1 MGEETH
7 KTAGGHQER
16 VTGLA
21 SKVSYSALEWHLV
34 EILLKDCMEPLF

>member
-21 SKVSYSALEWHLV
+21 SKVSYRALEWHR